1 MSDCCPGEART
12 YISLSNFSVAGN
24 NNNSPS
30 RMVKFDMPSL
40 DSQNSEEI
48 PTCCD
53 VMKTVE
59 EGQVVQE
66 DNPLDKSVQCQSGED
81 LFDVD
86 FWEKL
91 TKLLE
96 YLQKLENNNTG
107 DHEVLGTFSL
117 ERLASEGSKWR
128 NLLRKS
134 VSNVLR
140 IHNAIAENTQ
150 ERGQDR
156 GQDRGQERGQDRGL
170 SEKEQGE
177 SSLHFEIFI

>member
-1 MSDCCPGEART
+1 
-12 YISLSNFSVAGN
+12 
-24 NNNSPS
+24 
-30 RMVKFDMPSL
+30 MVKFDMPSF

-48 PTCCD
+48 P
-53 VMKTVE
+53 V
-59 EGQVVQE
+59 QVVHE

-91 TKLLE
+91 SKLLE

-156 GQDRGQERGQDRGL
+156 GQDRGL

-177 SSLHFEIFI
+177 PSLHFEIFL

>member
-1 MSDCCPGEART
+1 
-12 YISLSNFSVAGN
+12 
-24 NNNSPS
+24 
-30 RMVKFDMPSL
+30 MVKFDMPSF

-59 EGQVVQE
+59 EVEVVQE

-107 DHEVLGTFSL
+107 DHEVLDTFSR
-117 ERLASEGSKWR
+117 ERLAREGNKWR
-128 NLLRKS
+128 NILRKS
-134 VSNVLR
+134 VSNVVR
-140 IHNAIAENTQ
+140 IQNIISENTQ
-150 ERGQDR
+150 ERGQVG
-156 GQDRGQERGQDRGL
+156 GQDTEISD
-170 SEKEQGE
+170 KEQGE
-177 SSLHFEIFI
+177 PSLRYIYVIYINFVVIRWR